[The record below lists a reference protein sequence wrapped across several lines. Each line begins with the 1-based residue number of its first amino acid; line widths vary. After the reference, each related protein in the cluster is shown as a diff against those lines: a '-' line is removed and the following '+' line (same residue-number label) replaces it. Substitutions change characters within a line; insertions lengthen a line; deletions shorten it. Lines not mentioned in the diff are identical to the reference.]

1 MIFSTKLSK
10 TYLVYFITTIILIN
24 CSNSD
29 KNLIDSKFEK
39 TLSDLMVIESMSI
52 SDSLKA
58 ILIIESLDSNKVSI
72 KEIKAQISKE
82 KENSE
87 YWKKSYL
94 NIKKLL
100 QENS

>member
-1 MIFSTKLSK
+1 MIFNTKLSK
-10 TYLVYFITTIILIN
+10 TYLIYFITTIILIN

-29 KNLIDSKFEK
+29 RNFPDSKFEK
-39 TLSDLMVIESMSI
+39 SLSELMVIESMSI

-58 ILIIESLDSNKVSI
+58 KLIIESLDSNKVSI
-72 KEIKAQISKE
+72 EEIRARISKE

-100 QENS
+100 QETP